1 MLPGAEGAPTHAHR
15 SEEQVPTVPTVA
27 QWVGSLTAAA
37 WVSIEVWVRFPA
49 QYCGLK
55 DLTQLRELPF
65 APSAAIKKKCDQRR
79 AGASSFGTFRG

>member
-15 SEEQVPTVPTVA
+15 SEEQVGA
-27 QWVGSLTAAA
+27 YS
-37 WVSIEVWVRFPA
+37 S
-49 QYCGLK
+49 YCGAVGWESDCSSLGLYRGMGSIPSPVK

-65 APSAAIKKKCDQRR
+65 APSAAIKKKGDQRR